1 MRKSTANAHSLTSF
15 EGQAGDD
22 PARTGT
28 LIKAALSL
36 RQAIEALGSLS
47 IFSELSLPEIKTGI
61 NFYEQVSRFESK
73 LLLEALRITDGR
85 QTEASALLGLKP
97 TTLNCMLKRYGID
110 PEFFAA
116 ARVARR
122 RPRGEEA
129 QDAPQQRPPAS
140 ATTRGPM
147 RLQPPPTQP
156 GNEPAAAQD
165 ND

>member
-15 EGQAGDD
+15 EGHAGED
-22 PARTGT
+22 PARTGA
-28 LIKAALSL
+28 LVKAALSL

-47 IFSELSLPEIKTGI
+47 VFSELSVPEIKTGI
-61 NFYEQVSRFESK
+61 NFYEQVSRFEST

-110 PEFFAA
+110 PELFAA

-122 RPRGEEA
+122 RPHGPEA
-129 QDAPQQRPPAS
+129 PRQRHA
-140 ATTRGPM
+140 AATRGPL
-147 RLQPPPTQP
+147 RIQPPPAQP
-156 GNEPAAAQD
+156 GDGPAAAED
-165 ND
+165 EG